1 MEVNH
6 TLTST
11 YAPGRSTEERVPS
24 IGAAL
29 AATLAGWVIDE
40 LFEPYLGVA
49 STLVISFAVSTV
61 VFFVVQ
67 RRLKALRDG

>member
-1 MEVNH
+1 V
-6 TLTST
+6 
-11 YAPGRSTEERVPS
+11 
-24 IGAAL
+24 
-29 AATLAGWVIDE
+29 VIDE